1 MDSGEHEQQAKRLR
15 LETNHADGAP
25 HTNGA
30 AAAATAA
37 ALQRASALLQLPPPG
52 HRLALPEGWLDCP
65 PVGQRLFCN
74 HLLPCKVPLGRQFD
88 AVLVGPLEAS
98 RFTPA
103 EARRAVQS
111 LSSVSAPPGSPF
123 RPYAVA
129 IIDLTKTER
138 YYTPEQEGLS
148 TARTPLQG
156 PGVVKHVK
164 IPCAG
169 SDGPPTPS
177 EVNQFIYWVDVLLDE
192 ALRSRRK
199 AGDWPVILVH
209 CTHGFNRTGAMLV
222 HYAMRCTGARPDLVN
237 AVARFA
243 DARTPGI
250 YKEGYI
256 SGALTCSHA
265 CSSPRYMSASHT
277 LPYSQHS
284 SNTTMMCGRCRH
296 MRLVRRCQLGN
307 VRSSWVARLLRPLC
321 LTPRCRLATYGVR
334 QLSALMTHHTARTSM
349 FVVHPQ
355 A

>member
-1 MDSGEHEQQAKRLR
+1 
-15 LETNHADGAP
+15 
-25 HTNGA
+25 
-30 AAAATAA
+30 
-37 ALQRASALLQLPPPG
+37 
-52 HRLALPEGWLDCP
+52 
-65 PVGQRLFCN
+65 
-74 HLLPCKVPLGRQFD
+74 LLPCKVPLGRQFD
-88 AVLVGPLEAS
+88 AVLAGPLEAS

-148 TARTPLQG
+148 TARTPLHG

-192 ALRSRRK
+192 ALRSRRE
-199 AGDWPVILVH
+199 AGEWPVILVH

-222 HYAMRCTGARPDLVN
+222 HYAMRCKGARPDLVN

-250 YKEGYI
+250 YKEGYL

-265 CSSPRYMSASHT
+265 CSLPRYMSGLSHT
-277 LPYSQHS
+277 ALLAALFEYYHDVRPMPPHAACPPLPAWK
-284 SNTTMMCGRCRH
+284 REK
-296 MRLVRRCQLGN
+296 QLGN
-307 VRSSWVARLLRPLC
+307 SVAAPPVPDAEVPPGDLWGASIECTDDSPHC
-321 LTPRCRLATYGVR
+321 ANSHVCCAPRVR
-334 QLSALMTHHTARTSM
+334 Q
-349 FVVHPQ
+349 
-355 A
+355 